1 MSQLFGQFHPLILHL
16 PIGIWALAFLF
27 KWLSLKKQDSIY
39 EKTLPILLIVIF
51 ISSFFT
57 SLSGY
62 LLSLSGA
69 YEEELVNNHKWAGIA
84 LTLISGVLYLFIKN
98 EYSIKVRNGLWI
110 ASAPI
115 LFITGHWGGSLTHG
129 EDYLSFSNK
138 AYEKPIIENIDDALV
153 YTDIIEPIFAE
164 KCWACHSAKKQKG
177 ELRLDGEKWI
187 LKGGETGGLLIP
199 HKSTESDLYQRL
211 VLDTSDDDHMPP
223 SRKPQ
228 LSEDEV
234 KLVAWWIDAGVSFD
248 KKVKELE
255 QNPEI
260 KSILKRLANKETVVS
275 VSDLPETEIKAANP
289 ASLGKIKESRI
300 TILPVAQNSNYLTV
314 NLLGKT
320 VADSIWQNI
329 ERVSENIVSIKAAE
343 ANFTPERWSS
353 LAGFKNL
360 RTLNISGTNVDN
372 DALKSIAQ
380 LTELRVLNLNNTKI
394 TEAGLEQLKP
404 LQKLRNLYLFRTE
417 IDLNKWESI
426 QSLFPN
432 TVLDTGNYQVP
443 TLKSDTTIFRKED
456 LATTLSE

>member
-1 MSQLFGQFHPLILHL
+1 MSQFFGQFHPLILHL

-39 EKTLPILLIVIF
+39 EKTLPVLLKVIF

-84 LTLISGVLYLFIKN
+84 LTLISGVLYWFIKN
-98 EYSIKVRNGLWI
+98 EYSVKVRNGLWI

-115 LFITGHWGGSLTHG
+115 LFVTGHWGGSLTHG
-129 EDYLSFSNK
+129 ADYLSFSNK
-138 AYEKPIIENIDDALV
+138 TYEKPIIENIDEALV
-153 YTDIIEPIFAE
+153 YTDVIEPIFAE

-187 LKGGETGGLLIP
+187 LKGGETGDLLIP
-199 HKSTESDLYQRL
+199 HKSADSDLYQRL

-275 VSDLPETEIKAANP
+275 VSDLPETDIKAAN
-289 ASLGKIKESRI
+289 AITLQKIKESRI

-343 ANFTPERWSS
+343 ANFSPERWSP

-360 RTLNISGTNVDN
+360 RTLDISGTNVDN

-404 LQKLRNLYLFRTE
+404 LQKLRTLYLFRTE

>member
-16 PIGIWALAFLF
+16 PIGIWTIAYLF
-27 KWLSLKKQDSIY
+27 KWLSLKNKESVF
-39 EKTLPILLIVIF
+39 EKTLPVLLLVIF
-51 ISSFFT
+51 ISSFST

-69 YEEELVNNHKWAGIA
+69 YEEELVNNHKLAGIA
-84 LTLISGVLYLFIKN
+84 LTIISGVLYWLIKKDI
-98 EYSIKVRNGLWI
+98 SLKFQHGLWI

-138 AYEKPIIENIDDALV
+138 TYEKPIIDNIDDALV
-153 YTDIIEPIFAE
+153 YTDVIEPIFAE

-187 LKGGETGGLLIP
+187 LKGGETGDLLIP
-199 HKSTESDLYQRL
+199 HKSTDSDLYQRL
-211 VLDTSDDDHMPP
+211 VMDTSDDDHMPP

-248 KKVKELE
+248 KKVNELE
-255 QNPEI
+255 QSPEI
-260 KSILKRLANKETVVS
+260 KSILKRLANKETEVS
-275 VSDLPETEIKAANP
+275 VSDLPETEIKAAND
-289 ASLGKIKESRI
+289 ATLEMIKESRI

-320 VADSIWQNI
+320 IADSVWQSL
-329 ERVSENIVSIKAAE
+329 ESVSENIVSMKAAGT
-343 ANFTPERWSS
+343 NFTPERWNS

-360 RTLNISGTNVDN
+360 RTLDISGTNVDN

-380 LTELRVLNLNNTKI
+380 LAELRVLNLNNTKI

-404 LQKLRNLYLFRTE
+404 LQKLRSLYLFRTE
-417 IDLNKWESI
+417 INLNKWESI

-456 LATTLSE
+456 LVEN